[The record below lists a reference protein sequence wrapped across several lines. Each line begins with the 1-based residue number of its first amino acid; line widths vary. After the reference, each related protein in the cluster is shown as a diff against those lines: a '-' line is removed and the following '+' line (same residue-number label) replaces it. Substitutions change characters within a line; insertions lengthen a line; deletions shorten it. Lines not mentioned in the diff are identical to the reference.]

1 VSEPRRLEPPALKQS
16 REYSQFPKRV
26 KALPIYSREWID
38 ALEAKI
44 HQHRRGYYASDF
56 QRLRERCGIPQR
68 RKAG

>member
-26 KALPIYSREWID
+26 KPLPIYSKEWID

-44 HQHRRGYYASDF
+44 HQHKRHLYAKEF
-56 QRLRERCGIPQR
+56 RVLRERCGVTT
-68 RKAG
+68 RKKVS